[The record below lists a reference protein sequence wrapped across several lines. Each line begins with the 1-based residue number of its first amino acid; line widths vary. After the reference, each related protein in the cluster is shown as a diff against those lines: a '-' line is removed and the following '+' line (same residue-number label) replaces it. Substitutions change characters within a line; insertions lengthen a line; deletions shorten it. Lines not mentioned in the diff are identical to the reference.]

1 MQALQIDHHG
11 PVSAL
16 TVSDVPRLECS
27 PQDVLVAIEAAAINP
42 SDVASGKVVLIP
54 ERLYNK

>member
-16 TVSDVPRLECS
+16 QTRDVPRLAVG
-27 PQDVLVAIEAAAINP
+27 PNQVLIEIEAAAITVN
-42 SDVASGKVVLIP
+42 ASARALRSGP
-54 ERLYNK
+54 